1 MKLYHTKLRKRSK
14 PDANLAKVVY
24 ELSSKGRNTMRTTK
38 LPGGFRN
45 CVRDIYKQP
54 FLKIYNTLCQ
64 SDLPSLSTIP

>member
-38 LPGGFRN
+38 LPGGLEN
-45 CVRDIYKQP
+45 V
-54 FLKIYNTLCQ
+54 LKIFL
-64 SDLPSLSTIP
+64 